1 MKRSMYFSSKTGLL
15 STFSNQ
21 GRILQPPLPA
31 TTTSKR

>member
-21 GRILQPPLPA
+21 ARILRPRLA
-31 TTTSKR
+31 TTTTKR